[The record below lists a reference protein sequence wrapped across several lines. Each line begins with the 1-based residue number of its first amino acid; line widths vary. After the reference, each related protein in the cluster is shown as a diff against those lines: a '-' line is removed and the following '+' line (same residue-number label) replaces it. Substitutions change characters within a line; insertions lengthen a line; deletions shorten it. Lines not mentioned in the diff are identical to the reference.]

1 MSKTNVWGAARTKSK
16 QMELIVLTPEKEIY
30 NGTISSVQLP
40 GNDGKFE
47 ILTGHAPIVA
57 SLVKGTVRILPTS
70 GEKKTF
76 NIEKG
81 FVEVLRD
88 EVSLL
93 VQGVEE

>member
-1 MSKTNVWGAARTKSK
+1 
-16 QMELIVLTPEKEIY
+16 MELTVLTPEKEIY
-30 NGTISSVQLP
+30 KGTITSIQLP

-47 ILTGHAPIVA
+47 ILNGHAPIVA
-57 SLVKGTVRILPTS
+57 SLANGTVRILAAQ

-76 NIEKG
+76 QIEKG

>member
-1 MSKTNVWGAARTKSK
+1 
-16 QMELIVLTPEKEIY
+16 MELTVLTPEKEIY
-30 NGTISSVQLP
+30 SGNISSVQLP

-57 SLVKGTVRILPTS
+57 SLVKGAVRILTS
-70 GEKKTF
+70 GGERKTF
-76 NIEKG
+76 QIEKG

>member
-1 MSKTNVWGAARTKSK
+1 M
-16 QMELIVLTPEKEIY
+16 QLLVLTPEKEIY
-30 NGTISSVQLP
+30 NGSVDSVQLP

-47 ILTGHAPIVA
+47 ILNGHAPIVA
-57 SLVKGTVRILPTS
+57 SLVKGAVRIIKS
-70 GEKKTF
+70 GGEKKTF
-76 NIEKG
+76 QIEKG